1 MTDRTEWPS
10 SAGPV
15 LYDIKVVYTSDDANE
30 NGSASAT
37 AQFTVTVVD
46 ACYYNELTC
55 TALPDIDFL
64 INADGTSP
72 GAASQAAVSCA
83 FSGGLSATECPLTQ
97 TLQSLDEATNVWSDY
112 TTDQLK
118 PVDLGGSPTASCTY
132 GDASCVYQYN
142 FDNSGGA
149 YNAPLDPVLMRWV
162 VVDPLSQQA
171 GGTATLEFTRT
182 ILWDCYGDEV
192 SLSTSGGHQDYTYNI
207 GTGAVTRPTTETQ
220 SKSSCALEYACEMYD
235 TTKEAWVATSDPPID
250 SCSSGGV
257 VYDVTAGEASGF

>member
-72 GAASQAAVSCA
+72 GAASQASVSCA
-83 FSGGLSATECPLTQ
+83 FTGGLSASECPLTQ
-97 TLQSLDEATNVWSDY
+97 TLQSFDESTNVWSAY

-118 PVDLGGSPTASCTY
+118 PVDGGGSPTASCTY
-132 GDASCVYQYN
+132 GDATCVYQYD
-142 FDNSGGA
+142 FDNTGGA

-171 GGTATLEFTRT
+171 GGTASLEFTRT
-182 ILWDCYGDEV
+182 IDWDCYGDEV
-192 SLSTSGGHQDYTYNI
+192 SVSSGGHTDYTYNI
-207 GTGAVTRPTTETQ
+207 GVGAVTRATTETQ
-220 SKSSCALEYACEMYD
+220 SKSACALEYACEMYD
-235 TTKEAWVATSDPPID
+235 TTTEAWVAVSDPPIN

-257 VYDVTAGEASGF
+257 EYEVTTAQASGF